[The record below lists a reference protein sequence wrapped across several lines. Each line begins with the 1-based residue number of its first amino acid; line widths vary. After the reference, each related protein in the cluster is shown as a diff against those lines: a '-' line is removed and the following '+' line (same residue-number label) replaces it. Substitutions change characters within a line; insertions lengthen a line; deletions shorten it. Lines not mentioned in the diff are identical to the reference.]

1 MAKGKATAKQAQT
14 TVGKPKANQKSQA
27 HKSGRRPQKGT
38 RGQKRPASDGSDS
51 VESSG
56 AESKGPSH
64 PRKKL
69 RNGPNGHGRESKSE
83 EEIEKEKDDDSIELV
98 DDDGDV

>member
-27 HKSGRRPQKGT
+27 RKSGRRPQKGT
-38 RGQKRPASDGSDS
+38 RCQKRPASDGSDS

-56 AESKGPSH
+56 TESKGPSR
-64 PRKKL
+64 PRKKS
-69 RNGPNGHGRESKSE
+69 RNGPNGRGRESESD
-83 EEIEKEKDDDSIELV
+83 EEIEEEKDDDSIELV
-98 DDDGDV
+98 DNDRDV